1 MNLMGLKYMAV
12 TAIYAAAT
20 IIYMETIVI
29 YYRSITD
36 TVITET
42 SGVDRMGTT
51 KIRTDEE

>member
-29 YYRSITD
+29 YYISITD

-42 SGVDRMGTT
+42 SGGYRMGTT